1 MAKQCGLSLDEMPW
15 LHEYVKEDGG
25 REAFS
30 NRVAYDYGVEPRP
43 VKQLVNLVCNGGA
56 GSTYAHEVGARAEM
70 LGVETSDVDAMRDE
84 VKKVREVLAGASSS
98 EWNTTRCA

>member
-1 MAKQCGLSLDEMPW
+1 MRLCIPRIMHKMAKQCGLSLDEMPW

-43 VKQLVNLVCNGGA
+43 VKQLVNSVCNGGA

-70 LGVETSDVDAMRDE
+70 LGVETSELKRVTLMRCE
-84 VKKVREVLAGASSS
+84 MR
-98 EWNTTRCA
+98 